1 MRRRGVHRMIYSPSA
16 NYVNDIKLKNMEKT
30 LNNYGHKI
38 NEINLR
44 YNDTLRNQKKE
55 IDKLRNEMENSINLT
70 HHSRIINDRNNTDDI
85 SDENEQKSLNGNLL
99 HDLKISIPSQEGIRN
114 EFINSQVNKIKNSD
128 NNKNYN
134 Q

>member
-1 MRRRGVHRMIYSPSA
+1 
-16 NYVNDIKLKNMEKT
+16 
-30 LNNYGHKI
+30 
-38 NEINLR
+38 
-44 YNDTLRNQKKE
+44 
-55 IDKLRNEMENSINLT
+55 MENSINLT
-70 HHSRIINDRNNTDDI
+70 HRSRIINDRNNIDDI

-114 EFINSQVNKIKNSD
+114 EYINSQVNKIKNSD